1 MTHQRKHTIGDTT
14 VIPNNS
20 LRTFWYHQPKT
31 DSNTSVDEGY
41 RDGVHLP
48 EQEGDHTD
56 HVRHDH
62 QLVHLYHY
70 NLEHHKKL

>member
-1 MTHQRKHTIGDTT
+1 MTHQRKHTIGDTP

-20 LRTFWYHQPKT
+20 LRTFWCYKPKT
-31 DSNTSVDEGY
+31 DSNISVDEGY

-56 HVRHDH
+56 HVRHDDL
-62 QLVHLYHY
+62 LVHL
-70 NLEHHKKL
+70 

>member
-48 EQEGDHTD
+48 EQEGDHTY

-62 QLVHLYHY
+62 QPIHLHHY
-70 NLEHHKKL
+70 YLEHNKKL